1 MNWGEFFAMGGYGK
15 FIWSAYGATAII
27 MILNIILPIRRHK
40 KILRMLQELLKMKE
54 RD

>member
-27 MILNIILPIRRHK
+27 MILNIILPIRRHE